1 MNLVYIASELEKNRS
16 VFQGLFTGLSPEE
29 YLWRPLPQKWC
40 LLEILCHLYDEERE
54 DFRAR
59 VRHVLERPEQPLSPI
74 RPVEWVSERRYVDQ
88 DYDKVLRG
96 FLKERDHSLE
106 WLRSLEDPRWDN
118 VHKHPKLGRM
128 TAGRFLVNW
137 LAHDYL
143 HIRQVVRLK
152 YNFLKQ
158 ASGESLDYAGTW

>member
-16 VFQGLFTGLSPEE
+16 VFLGLFTGLTAEE

-59 VRHVLERPEQPLSPI
+59 VRHVLERPEAPLAPI
-74 RPVEWVSERRYVDQ
+74 RPVEWVSERRYMDQ
-88 DYDKVLRG
+88 DYEKVLRG
-96 FLKERDHSLE
+96 FLHERDQSLD
-106 WLRSLEDPRWDN
+106 WLRSLEYPGWDN

-128 TAGRFLVNW
+128 TAGKFLVNW

-143 HIRQVVRLK
+143 HIRQIVRLK
-152 YNFLKQ
+152 YDFLKQ